1 MVDESTI
8 VVPIIIVMWDW
19 KFIVELVVNDL
30 IYVKRIPCG
39 KIVIGCMVRHGELLL
54 LKSNIESGT

>member
-19 KFIVELVVNDL
+19 RFIVELAVNDS
-30 IYVKRIPCG
+30 IYESWMEKL
-39 KIVIGCMVRHGELLL
+39 VIGYIVN
-54 LKSNIESGT
+54 NIVKK